1 MHWHFDYHDHHG
13 TVAQAGMIII
23 ITVTGPGA
31 GPAWPGSLRPGP
43 VAVTV
48 TLQLEITKLT

>member
-23 ITVTGPGA
+23 ITGPGA
-31 GPAWPGSLRPGP
+31 GPAWPGSLRPCP

-48 TLQLEITKLT
+48 TLQLEINLNRD